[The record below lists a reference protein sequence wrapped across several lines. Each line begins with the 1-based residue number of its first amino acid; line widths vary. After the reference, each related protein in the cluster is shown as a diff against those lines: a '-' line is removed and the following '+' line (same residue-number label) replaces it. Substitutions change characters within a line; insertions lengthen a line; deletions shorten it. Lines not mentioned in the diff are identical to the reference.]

1 LLSILLIGIFGIHG
15 AALGTLAAVLLVEAA
30 VILPRACRHSD
41 VSALSFFKTVVWPSL
56 PAALPML
63 ACAFVLD
70 QWLATDNFGL
80 LCFKVATC
88 GIVYLTGFY
97 FTGLSAAERSL
108 LTSKLLRTAP
118 VVQLESK

>member
-1 LLSILLIGIFGIHG
+1 
-15 AALGTLAAVLLVEAA
+15 
-30 VILPRACRHSD
+30 
-41 VSALSFFKTVVWPSL
+41 
-56 PAALPML
+56 ML

-80 LCFKVATC
+80 LCFKVASC

-108 LTSKLLRTAP
+108 LSSKLLRGRPT
-118 VVQLESK
+118 VQLEAE